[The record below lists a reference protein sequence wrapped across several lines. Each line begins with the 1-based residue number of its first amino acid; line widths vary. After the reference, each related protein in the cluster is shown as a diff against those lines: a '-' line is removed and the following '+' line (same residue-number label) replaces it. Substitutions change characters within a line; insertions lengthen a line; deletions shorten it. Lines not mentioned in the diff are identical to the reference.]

1 MSESF
6 NKIIP
11 TNDGVHKYKI
21 VLRKDGK
28 KVKTIK
34 FGALGY
40 EHYTSGHLDEN
51 RRRNYVQ
58 RHRKNEN
65 WNDELSAGFYAYH
78 ILWRFKTL
86 NEAKSW
92 LKSYL
97 KSKGYS

>member
-1 MSESF
+1 METY

-11 TNDGVHKYKI
+11 ANDGKHKYKI

-34 FGALGY
+34 FGAVGY
-40 EHYTSGHLDEN
+40 EHYTSGHLDEERRKRYVN
-51 RRRNYVQ
+51 R
-58 RHRKNEN
+58 HKKNEDF
-65 WNDELSAGFYAYH
+65 NDEKTAGFYAYH

-92 LKSYL
+92 LSGHL